1 MQRRIPK
8 YISYH
13 FGLNYLSSKFLK
25 GAHWQPISCCS
36 MSAVRSLRFM
46 QVALS
51 FLVFSRA
58 VAEGP
63 EGALPR
69 HLDDGVLQK
78 VCSRADLAS
87 VCSKTIRIPTGATV
101 SYKDACTT
109 NVCTWSC
116 GQKCT
121 NNCCTWSEKS
131 CTNKCCCWGFLKCGC
146 SKNKCGEV
154 CVNVPH
160 FGCSKPKCG
169 ETCVDIP
176 CSGASSQHCGETC
189 VQVPD
194 TLHIDWKD
202 VSPCSHFTGLGTLL
216 QTARATC
223 SCLGGLSDFIS
234 SHVADYQQADPSV
247 TALQA
252 AANMVSCLVKEGF
265 HMQSNKESV
274 VNSLVSGNDYIIQ
287 ASPVDLDLYL
297 TLAGAV
303 ASCAVGGACQLIVT
317 SLTDYFKTVAEEVGT
332 GFNSFLDTS
341 ILQSVLEPLESA
353 AELPQVFAEALPSSL
368 SCLADS
374 EQAAYLQLQTSVKEL
389 AHWFQELK
397 KDVKTL
403 REQGLQTKEAIS
415 KAINAVSGKVTT
427 IVEELQEGK
436 VPLLDSV
443 KQISDLSEVQNF
455 FSLPWAQCPAKQQRS
470 GAKPLSWTL
479 CRNRSEIWQIWVN
492 SLIVSRTWRICLH
505 SLSKSRILFKN
516 SQSWSWI
523 PTVCR
528 PESSA
533 TSKNLTSSWSCL
545 VRRWKGG
552 RPLSWVRQCLL
563 TCQSS
568 TNVMSPWPC
577 RCPTSTFPTFGSRM
591 GPRSLL
597 RFSTRLS
604 AMGETYRLIHC

>member
-1 MQRRIPK
+1 MLWDIQLIMQRRIPK

-87 VCSKTIRIPTGATV
+87 VCSKTIRIPTGATM

-455 FSLPWAQCPAKQQRS
+455 FSAVSSVSSKAAEIRSKATELDSLQKSLRDLADLSQFTDCLQNLTDLSPFAEQIKDPLQKFSELELNSNSVQAGIVSYKQEFDFKLELPCSKMERWEATVMGQTVSADVPKFYKCDVSLTLPMPNEHIPYLRIKN
-470 GAKPLSWTL
+470 GAK
-479 CRNRSEIWQIWVN
+479 V
-492 SLIVSRTWRICLH
+492 
-505 SLSKSRILFKN
+505 
-516 SQSWSWI
+516 
-523 PTVCR
+523 
-528 PESSA
+528 
-533 TSKNLTSSWSCL
+533 LT
-545 VRRWKGG
+545 
-552 RPLSWVRQCLL
+552 
-563 TCQSS
+563 
-568 TNVMSPWPC
+568 
-577 RCPTSTFPTFGSRM
+577 
-591 GPRSLL
+591 
-597 RFSTRLS
+597 
-604 AMGETYRLIHC
+604 